1 MDSGFTTER
10 AVTEGV
16 WADAAQARLQSDD
29 WKLLS
34 WDAHPLTLAHF
45 NRLVSGDP
53 AEHWLNFVHRTFV
66 PRGVDFGLSIGC
78 GSGILERHAIG
89 AGLCKAMEACDVSPG
104 AVVVAEQ
111 LARSEGYAD
120 RLRYFVCDLNTASLE
135 RGKYG
140 ICFSGAALHHIE
152 NLEHALAEIRCA
164 LRPDGLLVLV
174 EYVGPNRFQWD
185 DKTQRLMD
193 QLLSIIPR
201 PYRTSLR
208 EPGIVKEQVQRPA
221 VDQVVTVDPSEA
233 VRSADILPVLERS
246 FEIVYRAN
254 LGGTLLQFLLAD
266 IVGNFRVD
274 VPHDAALL
282 KFLILFEETLIKEA
296 IIPSDFVMAVA
307 RPYPGVNSKTA
318 GE

>member
-1 MDSGFTTER
+1 MDSWFTTER
-10 AVTEGV
+10 AVTEGL

-66 PRGVDFGLSIGC
+66 PRGTDLGLSIGC
-78 GSGILERHAIG
+78 GSGMLERHAIG
-89 AGLCKAMEACDVSPG
+89 AGLCKAMDACDVSQG
-104 AVVVAEQ
+104 AVSVAEQ
-111 LARSEGYAD
+111 LARTEGCAD
-120 RLRYFVCDLNTASLE
+120 RLRYFVCDLNTARLE
-135 RGKYG
+135 PRKYG
-140 ICFSGAALHHIE
+140 VCFSGAALHHVE
-152 NLEHALAEIRCA
+152 NLEHALAEISRA
-164 LRPDGLLVLV
+164 LRQDGLLVLV

-185 DKTQRLMD
+185 DKIQRLMD

-208 EPGIVKEQVQRPA
+208 ESGIVKEQVQRPSVA
-221 VDQVVTVDPSEA
+221 QVVAVDPSEA

-274 VPHDAALL
+274 VAQDTALL
-282 KFLILFEETLIKEA
+282 QFLILFEETLIAEK
-296 IIPSDFVMAVA
+296 IIPSDFVMVVA
-307 RPYPGVNSKTA
+307 RPHSG
-318 GE
+318 